1 MFRSSARSKGS
12 PAMKKDMNNRS
23 NKTPDGEID
32 DCLISAPAKDDELI
46 ERKHQQIAEGA
57 SRLFFEKGF
66 HRATIRE
73 IALSCGMS
81 MGQLYHYIS
90 SKDDVLFLVYKLMQ
104 RQWLNQLRN
113 LGIDRLEDPLER
125 LEQALHATLE
135 YMVERKELFL
145 FVYTETKYLESSHL
159 KAVLRMDDRNV
170 VGFWRR
176 LIEDVGLDVDKVGGV
191 DFLANLI
198 SFLMVFL
205 VMRGWNLK
213 ESTGAENIEALIAF
227 IMRGLGLSERAT
239 EERLKKRGI

>member
-1 MFRSSARSKGS
+1 
-12 PAMKKDMNNRS
+12 MKKTDNRS
-23 NKTPDGEID
+23 NDAPDRGID
-32 DCLISAPAKDDELI
+32 DRLISTPAKNDELI

-104 RQWLNQLRN
+104 RQWLDQLYN
-113 LGIDRLEDPLER
+113 LGIDRLEDPFER
-125 LEQALHATLE
+125 MEQALRATLH
-135 YMVERKELFL
+135 YIAERKELFL
-145 FVYTETKYLESSHL
+145 FVYTETKYLETSHL

-176 LIEDVGLDVDKVGGV
+176 LIKGVDLDSSEVGGV
-191 DFLANLI
+191 DFLGNLI

-213 ESTGAENIEALIAF
+213 ESTSNEHIEALMAF
-227 IMRGLGLSERAT
+227 IMRGLGLGERAAK
-239 EERLKKRGI
+239 ERREKEGK